1 MRDVVAGPHEKNVG
15 IQFESF
21 RGHLNP
27 RQLRGVFLL
36 YPCMLRCEKLRK
48 LSHFESGGNWCN
60 WRSFLNTDRGRLFE
74 LLVDLTDE
82 DGAVAEMEDLDI
94 VGVWL
99 FADVGMDIPRQTELL
114 DTESLEKLP
123 PPTYR
128 R

>member
-1 MRDVVAGPHEKNVG
+1 
-15 IQFESF
+15 
-21 RGHLNP
+21 
-27 RQLRGVFLL
+27 
-36 YPCMLRCEKLRK
+36 MLRCERLRK

-82 DGAVAEMEDLDI
+82 DGAAAEMEDLDI

-99 FADVGMDIPRQTELL
+99 FADVGMDIPRQTDLL
-114 DTESLEKLP
+114 DAESLEKLP
-123 PPTYR
+123 PPPYR